1 MVVNYDEMR
10 RIYRLEKNTTRL
22 VPIEDDFYNQ
32 LHEFVIS
39 EKKAFMDSISS
50 LGAPSENKEFVNL
63 KRIVQEWFLMR
74 QKKILNQ
81 SLISVRTG
89 DEPTSGMA
97 KPEMV
102 LFDTMVQTL
111 SSHHALLEALFS
123 MSGKEL
129 PTLKMETATVA
140 APELSSLDV
149 KIVADV
155 SSFVGFD
162 SKEYGPYEP
171 GIHVE
176 LPYKIAKL
184 LIGRKLAELE

>member
-22 VPIEDDFYNQ
+22 IPIEDDFYNQ
-32 LHEFVIS
+32 LHEFVIA
-39 EKKAFMDSISS
+39 EKKAFMDSISNS
-50 LGAPSENKEFVNL
+50 GAPSENKEFVNL

-89 DEPTSGMA
+89 DAPTAGMA
-97 KPEMV
+97 KPEVV
-102 LFDTMVQTL
+102 LFETMVQTL
-111 SSHHALLEALFS
+111 QAHHSLLEALFS
-123 MSGKEL
+123 MSGKSL
-129 PTLKMETATVA
+129 PAASLETAAVL
-140 APELSSLDV
+140 APELSILDV
-149 KIVADV
+149 KIVAEV

-171 GIHVE
+171 GSHVE